1 MATYDGEI
9 RINTKINNDG
19 FNRGVSDIR
28 SNLAGLTNA
37 LGRVAGAVGIGFAV
51 DKVVQFGKEAINA
64 GAELS
69 AMNAQFEQVF
79 GNLSTTAS
87 KSLASI
93 AKEAGYTSNA
103 LKGSYTSIA
112 AFGKTAGMSMEQ
124 SMSLA
129 DRATKAAVDSA
140 AFYDRS
146 IEETMENLRSYL
158 KGNFEN
164 DAALGLSSTETTRN
178 AAAMKLYGKEFKK
191 LTETQKQ
198 FTLLAQVEE
207 ANKLSGALGQAA
219 RESGEWTAQTAFL
232 RQSLQDVMATA
243 GQGLIA
249 LLSPALQGLNSIV
262 SGLME
267 LANMFKGFAEQ
278 IAAANAGVDL
288 EPMRKS
294 AVGLWAAFKR
304 LATVVGGILYK
315 AYVKVLKP
323 LAEFALNTAA
333 PIFLNRVADAFDTI
347 YGILKVLEP
356 ILDVVFGLF
365 ERVIGA
371 IGRAI
376 NAVKRFFG
384 MEPDTDLTEAA
395 EETAE
400 ATEGAADAG
409 KDLADSADDAADKSK
424 DAGDSI
430 GKANDA
436 ANKAAADAKNRDVL
450 GFDKITKLS
459 DTSSSSGGS
468 GGSGGTGGSGG
479 KKDTD
484 KTGSGSTSTGGTTAP
499 AATGNPVNLAPDE
512 YTSSLGAIEGAFD
525 LIAAAISRALDG
537 LSALFSKILEGG
549 GDIIQGAL
557 SGLGKAIENALSG
570 LGADR
575 TETTTLKLVKA
586 DGFDALLAI
595 WNGIKGGAATKNL
608 TLDETD
614 TFSKKKKVWEAI
626 QDARIR
632 KLLHLEED
640 DGFTGSGG
648 KWDSIH
654 DDKAKKTLTLYE
666 DDGFTGTGGKW
677 ESIKDKV
684 VKGLLKF
691 TFLDEISEGLMSIFQ
706 GLDKEKVVDTLLKFT
721 FLDEISKML
730 YETIHGV
737 GGSTGSRL
745 VKTVFSGVADSTWNM
760 LSSAWNLVQDQAVT
774 KTAKGAQAGSF
785 DSTKKAWDAVKNTSV
800 SKTIKGYRSGSFNG
814 AKGAWD
820 SIKSAWAT
828 KTIKGT
834 KTGTFVDTKSRW
846 DSLKSK
852 KVTATVGFKKS
863 SIKIKQS
870 VSGFIRTIGSLFTA
884 FATGGVV
891 NGPTLGMIGEAGKEA
906 VVPLKNNT
914 EWTGIVARLITQHM
928 GNLRDVTPRIA
939 SGCVVNQAALAMAGA
954 AVGREMV
961 SAITKETAWM
971 DTLANKLAAKL
982 DERTIAPNGQ
992 TITVQC
998 VLDGQV
1004 VASNTVR
1011 HINQQARATGQ
1022 NPLTPYL

>member
-1 MATYDGEI
+1 MAAYDGEI

-28 SNLAGLTNA
+28 SNLAGLTNT
-37 LGRVAGAVGIGFAV
+37 LGKVAGAVGIGFAV

-140 AFYDRS
+140 AFYDRT

-178 AAAMKLYGKEFKK
+178 AAAMKLYGKEFKN

-198 FTLLAQVEE
+198 FTLLSQVEE

-347 YGILKVLEP
+347 YGVLKVLEP

-384 MEPDTDLTEAA
+384 MEPDTDLTEAV

-436 ANKAAADAKNRDVL
+436 ANKAASDAKNRDVL
-450 GFDKITKLS
+450 GFGRHRRQRWK
-459 DTSSSSGGS
+459 GGHRQDWFRQHQYRWDDC
-468 GGSGGTGGSGG
+468 TGG
-479 KKDTD
+479 D
-484 KTGSGSTSTGGTTAP
+484 
-499 AATGNPVNLAPDE
+499 
-512 YTSSLGAIEGAFD
+512 
-525 LIAAAISRALDG
+525 
-537 LSALFSKILEGG
+537 
-549 GDIIQGAL
+549 
-557 SGLGKAIENALSG
+557 
-570 LGADR
+570 
-575 TETTTLKLVKA
+575 
-586 DGFDALLAI
+586 
-595 WNGIKGGAATKNL
+595 
-608 TLDETD
+608 
-614 TFSKKKKVWEAI
+614 
-626 QDARIR
+626 
-632 KLLHLEED
+632 
-640 DGFTGSGG
+640 
-648 KWDSIH
+648 
-654 DDKAKKTLTLYE
+654 
-666 DDGFTGTGGKW
+666 W
-677 ESIKDKV
+677 ES
-684 VKGLLKF
+684 
-691 TFLDEISEGLMSIFQ
+691 
-706 GLDKEKVVDTLLKFT
+706 
-721 FLDEISKML
+721 
-730 YETIHGV
+730 
-737 GGSTGSRL
+737 
-745 VKTVFSGVADSTWNM
+745 
-760 LSSAWNLVQDQAVT
+760 
-774 KTAKGAQAGSF
+774 
-785 DSTKKAWDAVKNTSV
+785 
-800 SKTIKGYRSGSFNG
+800 
-814 AKGAWD
+814 
-820 SIKSAWAT
+820 
-828 KTIKGT
+828 
-834 KTGTFVDTKSRW
+834 
-846 DSLKSK
+846 
-852 KVTATVGFKKS
+852 
-863 SIKIKQS
+863 
-870 VSGFIRTIGSLFTA
+870 
-884 FATGGVV
+884 
-891 NGPTLGMIGEAGKEA
+891 GESC
-906 VVPLKNNT
+906 
-914 EWTGIVARLITQHM
+914 AR
-928 GNLRDVTPRIA
+928 
-939 SGCVVNQAALAMAGA
+939 
-954 AVGREMV
+954 
-961 SAITKETAWM
+961 
-971 DTLANKLAAKL
+971 
-982 DERTIAPNGQ
+982 
-992 TITVQC
+992 
-998 VLDGQV
+998 
-1004 VASNTVR
+1004 
-1011 HINQQARATGQ
+1011 
-1022 NPLTPYL
+1022 

>member
-140 AFYDRS
+140 AFYDRT

-178 AAAMKLYGKEFKK
+178 TAAMKLYGKEFKN

-198 FTLLAQVEE
+198 FTLLSQVEE

-278 IAAANAGVDL
+278 IAAANAGGDL

-356 ILDVVFGLF
+356 VLDVVFGLF

-384 MEPDTDLTEAA
+384 MEPDTDLTEAV
-395 EETAE
+395 EETTK

-424 DAGDSI
+424 DSGDSI

-468 GGSGGTGGSGG
+468 SGSGGSGSSGG

-484 KTGSGSTSTGGTTAP
+484 KTGSGGASTGGTTAP

-525 LIAAAISRALDG
+525 LIAAAIGRALDG

-570 LGADR
+570 LGADH

-586 DGFDALLAI
+586 DGFDDLLAI
-595 WNGIKGGAATKNL
+595 WNGIKSGTAKKTL
-608 TLDETD
+608 TLY
-614 TFSKKKKVWEAI
+614 
-626 QDARIR
+626 
-632 KLLHLEED
+632 ED

-721 FLDEISKML
+721 FLDEISKTL

-745 VKTVFSGVADSTWNM
+745 VKTVFSGVADSTWNT
-760 LSSAWNLVQDQAVT
+760 LSDAWNLVQDQAVT
-774 KTAKGAQAGSF
+774 KTAKGEKAKSF
-785 DSTKKAWDAVKNTSV
+785 TSAKSSWDKV
-800 SKTIKGYRSGSFNG
+800 
-814 AKGAWD
+814 
-820 SIKSAWAT
+820 KSASAT
-828 KTIKGT
+828 KTIKGARNSTFTAT
-834 KTGTFVDTKSRW
+834 KNRW
-846 DSLKSK
+846 DALKSK
-852 KVTATVGFKKS
+852 SVTATIGFKKA
-863 SIKIKQS
+863 SIYVKQS
-870 VSGFIRTIGSLFTA
+870 IGSVTKILGKIFTA

-939 SGCVVNQAALAMAGA
+939 SGCVVNQAALTMAGA

-982 DERTIAPNGQ
+982 DERTSAPNGQ

>member
-9 RINTKINNDG
+9 RINTRINNDG

-262 SGLME
+262 GGLME

-333 PIFLNRVADAFDTI
+333 PIFLNCVADAFDTI

-384 MEPDTDLTEAA
+384 MEPDTDLTEAV
-395 EETAE
+395 EETTK

-468 GGSGGTGGSGG
+468 GGSGGSGSSGG

-484 KTGSGSTSTGGTTAP
+484 KTGSGSASTGGTTAP
-499 AATGNPVNLAPDE
+499 AATGNPVDISSDK
-512 YTSSLGAIEGAFD
+512 YTDSLGKIENAFD
-525 LIAAAISRALDG
+525 LITNAIDKAFGALQ
-537 LSALFSKILEGG
+537 SLFNKILDGG
-549 GDIIQGAL
+549 GDLIQGAL
-557 SGLGKAIENALSG
+557 SGLGEGIKNALSN
-570 LGADR
+570 LGKSH

-586 DGFDALLAI
+586 DGFDDLLAI
-595 WNGIKGGAATKNL
+595 WNGIKSGTAKKTL
-608 TLDETD
+608 TLY
-614 TFSKKKKVWEAI
+614 
-626 QDARIR
+626 
-632 KLLHLEED
+632 ED

-666 DDGFTGTGGKW
+666 DDKFSGTGGKW

-721 FLDEISKML
+721 FLDEISKTL

-774 KTAKGAQAGSF
+774 KTAKGERAGSF
-785 DSTKKAWDAVKNTSV
+785 DSTKNAWDAVKNTSV
-800 SKTIKGYRSGSFNG
+800 SKTVNGYRSGTFNG
-814 AKGAWD
+814 AKSAWD

-870 VSGFIRTIGSLFTA
+870 VSGFIKTIGSLFTA

-982 DERTIAPNGQ
+982 DERTTAPNGQ

-1011 HINQQARATGQ
+1011 YINQQARATGQ

>member
-9 RINTKINNDG
+9 RINTRINNDG

-178 AAAMKLYGKEFKK
+178 AAAMKLYGKEFKN

-198 FTLLAQVEE
+198 FTLLSQVEE

-278 IAAANAGVDL
+278 IAAVSADINL
-288 EPMRKS
+288 ESLRKS
-294 AVGLWAAFKR
+294 ASNLWSAFKR
-304 LATVVGGILYK
+304 LAEVIGGVLYK

-323 LAEFALNTAA
+323 LAEFALNTAV
-333 PIFLNRVADAFDTI
+333 PIFLNRIADAIETI
-347 YGILKVLEP
+347 TGWLKVLEP
-356 ILDVVFGLF
+356 VLDTIFWLFDKVFGA
-365 ERVIGA
+365 V
-371 IGRAI
+371 GRAI
-376 NAVKRFFG
+376 DAVKAFFG
-384 MEPDTDLTEAA
+384 LGS
-395 EETAE
+395 EEE
-400 ATEGAADAG
+400 ENSDWLDDAADKIEDAAG
-409 KDLADSADDAADKSK
+409 AEKDLADSAGDAADKSK

-436 ANKAAADAKNRDVL
+436 ANKAAADAKRRDVL

-459 DTSSSSGGS
+459 DTSGASGGS
-468 GGSGGTGGSGG
+468 SGSGGNSGG
-479 KKDTD
+479 KKDTEKTD
-484 KTGSGSTSTGGTTAP
+484 TGGTGTGSVTAPSTSTG
-499 AATGNPVNLAPDE
+499 NQKIEKVNISPEE
-512 YTSSLGAIEGAFD
+512 YIKALGEVAKAFD
-525 LIAAAISRALDG
+525 TISEAVSKVIDAVGRLFTAIA
-537 LSALFSKILEGG
+537 EGVG
-549 GDIIQGAL
+549 SLLKGAL
-557 SGLGKAIENALSG
+557 SGLGEAIQKAFSG
-570 LGADR
+570 HG
-575 TETTTLKLVKA
+575 TTTLELVKA
-586 DGFDALLAI
+586 DGFDDLLAI
-595 WNGIKGGAATKNL
+595 WNGIKSGTAKKTL
-608 TLDETD
+608 TLY
-614 TFSKKKKVWEAI
+614 
-626 QDARIR
+626 
-632 KLLHLEED
+632 ED

-654 DDKAKKTLTLYE
+654 DDKAKKTLSLYE
-666 DDGFTGTGGKW
+666 DDKFSGTGGKW

-721 FLDEISKML
+721 FLDEISKTL

-800 SKTIKGYRSGSFNG
+800 SKTINGHRSGSFNG

-954 AVGREMV
+954 AVGREMA

-982 DERTIAPNGQ
+982 DERTTAPSGQ

-1011 HINQQARATGQ
+1011 HINQQARATGL